1 MELRPAEIALRQFSR
16 ALFGANPDEVRHF
29 LTEVAAAVDRLN
41 GELARLAL
49 ERTGLQTSLKE
60 TTAQA
65 EELRRQLATAQEK
78 IAVYQEQE
86 SLMAKAM
93 MTAQKVTEEVIES
106 TKARAA
112 QTVGEAEATAET
124 TLQTARKEAADLLRD
139 ARARAQ
145 EAVKAAERAA
155 SVQMAQVQMDSGRLV
170 EQAQKAISD
179 LQQAAERQ
187 VRSVVDNIEAALSD
201 SAGLTRHLD
210 ALTKNHSASLETLA
224 QLQAEVKD
232 DILPSLRE
240 MMRGLRDQSLPPSDA
255 STSRPSAPDHT
266 PVAGA
271 PSSPVRPSP
280 PAPLFEEEV
289 AVCAPAPGEG
299 EDSVE
304 AKQPRG
310 EIVVSP
316 VHSYL
321 QASRLVTAVSR
332 LKGVCAARLR
342 AYADGAATI
351 DVQIEA
357 GTLAE
362 INAGLIDGVPVDI
375 VEATDDRLVL
385 RIAKARSTP
394 LR

>member
-1 MELRPAEIALRQFSR
+1 VELRPAEIALRQFSR
-16 ALFGANPDEVRHF
+16 ALFGANPDEVRRF
-29 LTEVAAAVDRLN
+29 LTEVAAAVERLN

-65 EELRRQLATAQEK
+65 EGLRRQLAAAQEK

-93 MTAQKVTEEVIES
+93 MSAQKVTEEVIES

-112 QTVGEAEATAET
+112 QTVAEAEATAET

-139 ARARAQ
+139 ARMRAQ

-155 SVQMAQVQMDSGRLV
+155 SAQMAQVQMDSGRLV
-170 EQAQKAISD
+170 EQAQKAITD
-179 LQQAAERQ
+179 LQRSAERQ

-210 ALTKNHSASLETLA
+210 ALTQNHAASLETLA
-224 QLQAEVKD
+224 RLQAEVKD

-240 MMRGLRDQSLPPSDA
+240 MLRALRDQTLPPSGVSA
-255 STSRPSAPDHT
+255 SGPSEPDHPSA
-266 PVAGA
+266 AGA
-271 PSSPVRPSP
+271 PSSPVRP
-280 PAPLFEEEV
+280 APRFEEEV
-289 AVCAPAPGEG
+289 ALRTPAPGEG
-299 EDSVE
+299 GDSAE
-304 AKQPRG
+304 ARQPSG
-310 EIVVSP
+310 EIIVSP

-332 LKGVCAARLR
+332 LKGVRAARLR

-385 RIAKARSTP
+385 RIAKVRSTP